1 MDKQSF
7 IDPNTIDRVNYYPM
21 VECKSFKYVEGIK
34 NPWYKKDI
42 PAHIVYDDGFRHW
55 EFNENHLDYSE
66 EHVIQNGTV
75 LDRPYVEII
84 FHDRQTV
91 RRYFDIES
99 EAIQYYFMVKS
110 GLPKTWITI

>member
-21 VECKSFKYVEGIK
+21 VESKSFKYVEAVK

-42 PAHIVYDDGFRHW
+42 PAHIVCDEGFGQW
-55 EFNENHLDYSE
+55 EFDENYLDYSE
-66 EHVIQNGTV
+66 EHVIQHGTV
-75 LDRPYVEII
+75 LNRPYVEII

-91 RRYFDIES
+91 RRYFDTES
-99 EAIQYYFMVKS
+99 EAIEYYFMVKS